1 MTLMTNK
8 AESDEQFT
16 QLVGGAIELRF
27 TIGKGLVHLQMAL
40 SAMSLVDD
48 IRDIEH
54 VMDNPTRLLVLENTL
69 RGLINRL
76 GFLNLEMLGI
86 AVSLDVLPTKILTVA
101 ASWSSD
107 GAAARTVSSPQL
119 VRTWMM

>member
-1 MTLMTNK
+1 MTNK

-16 QLVGGAIELRF
+16 QLVGGAVELRF

-54 VMDNPTRLLVLENTL
+54 VTDNPTRLLVLENTL

-76 GFLNLEMLGI
+76 GFLNLEMLDI
-86 AVSLDVLPTKILTVA
+86 AVSQDLLPTKTPNRGSVMVI
-101 ASWSSD
+101 
-107 GAAARTVSSPQL
+107 
-119 VRTWMM
+119 